1 MRYGLSKLLPSI
13 TALASP
19 VAIVAFDW
27 FYFDDASE
35 VQLAQQNHGLFHFHG
50 AAFSVKLR
58 HANRLQKVNKMSK
71 VLKSI
76 LIKTNAF

>member
-35 VQLAQQNHGLFHFHG
+35 VQLAQQNRGLFTLPRSG
-50 AAFSVKLR
+50 
-58 HANRLQKVNKMSK
+58 
-71 VLKSI
+71 VLCEAEACKSI
-76 LIKTNAF
+76 TKSK